1 MNGLKELV
9 FCVCVIYILQA
20 VMLILSPEK
29 YKNAVKL
36 SSAVII
42 LTVMVAKLSAFDF
55 LSLFDGITDIGNSYI
70 YDKSDKLVLSELE
83 TQIADY
89 LMQSLRSNGI
99 EPEKVKVN
107 ATIDEE
113 RCISITKVSV
123 VIGLDAACDKSQ
135 VIRMTENLIGAVDV
149 DVLFSEE

>member
-1 MNGLKELV
+1 MNGLKEFV
-9 FCVCVIYILQA
+9 FCVCVVYILQA
-20 VMLILSPEK
+20 VLLILSPEK

-42 LTVMVAKLSAFDF
+42 LTVMVTKLSTFDF

-70 YDKSDKLVLSELE
+70 YDESDKLVLSELE

-89 LMQSLRSNGI
+89 MMQSLHSNGI
-99 EPEKVKVN
+99 EPKKVEVN
-107 ATIDEE
+107 ATIDDD

-123 VIGLDAACDKSQ
+123 VIGLDAADNKSQ
-135 VIRMTENLIGAVDV
+135 VIQLTEKLIGAVDV
-149 DVLFSEE
+149 DVSFSEE